1 MPFNVWCGGCRHMI
15 AKGASFPQ
23 AARAASSRLT
33 RCALSSAS
41 GVRFNAEKR
50 AVGKYFSTK
59 IWAFTMKTPCCSTEV
74 EIHTDPKAC
83 EYVIVRGAERKV
95 ETYSAEDAGTVALPS
110 AAEREEARADP
121 IRRLEGASADVAY
134 ARAAAP
140 SIAELQQRSRDT
152 SGDDYTANKALRRAM
167 RAQRVSAAAANAER
181 DALGLPE
188 HVPLLPPAPADAA
201 AAAAVRFGPGFDGNR
216 AMKRAALCTG
226 SIFGAPGAKKPR
238 AAAPL
243 QPGGEAAERA
253 RALAATRAR
262 MEASGVR
269 FAGSGGAQQGGA
281 AAFGGALRAAPPP
294 LRPARPRG

>member
-1 MPFNVWCGGCRHMI
+1 M
-15 AKGASFPQ
+15 
-23 AARAASSRLT
+23 
-33 RCALSSAS
+33 
-41 GVRFNAEKR
+41 
-50 AVGKYFSTK
+50 GKYFSTK

-83 EYVIVRGAERKV
+83 EYIIVRGAERKV

-167 RAQRVSAAAANAER
+167 RAQRATAAAADAER

-216 AMKRAALCTG
+216 ALKRAALRTG
-226 SIFGAPGAKKPR
+226 SIFAAPGAKKAR
-238 AAAPL
+238 AAAPP

-262 MEASGVR
+262 LEAAGVR
-269 FAGSGGAQQGGA
+269 FAGTGAAQGSA
-281 AAFGGALRAAPPP
+281 AAFGGAMRAAPPP
-294 LRPARPRG
+294 LRPARPRS